1 MRNNNE
7 NSVRKR
13 CTQPF
18 SFSIEG
24 ANVFV
29 LPCAIFN
36 AWHIVRGARVDSY
49 MRQWHTGTMLRN
61 FTTELQTIL
70 CAPQYLQFSDAF
82 GTVSASRAY
91 CSQAMW
97 REREREREIW
107 IFRIFSTPR
116 SHGTLVITHSTWSPV
131 FIVQREFEFP
141 CECYEEAVSEIGIIT
156 NLEGGVGLM
165 AMEWEHFR
173 TTELPN
179 YDQLLWVGENDRKN
193 IFRFHS
199 LISFDMPSIASPFSL
214 ALSCS
219 LRVPQ

>member
-97 REREREREIW
+97 REREGKRNMNFPD
-107 IFRIFSTPR
+107 IFHATVAWNTCHHPFNVVTGFYSPKRIRISMRMLWR
-116 SHGTLVITHSTWSPV
+116 S
-131 FIVQREFEFP
+131 
-141 CECYEEAVSEIGIIT
+141 
-156 NLEGGVGLM
+156 
-165 AMEWEHFR
+165 
-173 TTELPN
+173 
-179 YDQLLWVGENDRKN
+179 RKWN
-193 IFRFHS
+193 WYHH
-199 LISFDMPSIASPFSL
+199 
-214 ALSCS
+214 
-219 LRVPQ
+219 